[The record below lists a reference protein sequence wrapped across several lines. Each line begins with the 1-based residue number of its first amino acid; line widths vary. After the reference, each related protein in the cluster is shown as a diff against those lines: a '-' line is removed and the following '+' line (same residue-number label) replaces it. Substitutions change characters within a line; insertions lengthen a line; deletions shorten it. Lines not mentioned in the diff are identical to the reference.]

1 MLRTAHVLNVIT
13 IITIIREKVRNT
25 LLQAFPKP
33 KHVSRGTQRTWG
45 FVPGGEG
52 RGCLLPSLETTNSPY
67 YYKAQT
73 HKGSGAELPIQQAN
87 VKES

>member
-1 MLRTAHVLNVIT
+1 MLNFRHAQIT
-13 IITIIREKVRNT
+13 QACCQRN
-25 LLQAFPKP
+25 
-33 KHVSRGTQRTWG
+33 SENMG

-52 RGCLLPSLETTNSPY
+52 RGCLLLSLGRINSPY

-73 HKGSGAELPIQQAN
+73 HKGRKAELPIQQAN